1 MGEAGIEEELG
12 GGVVE
17 LVGGAGFNDAEVV
30 GNGPEGGEG
39 RAEGGLGFSVLLEL
53 ELGAH
58 DGGVGLDEGVA
69 LVADDGLGEGGAFVL
84 GEFGFGVEEFELT
97 WGTGHEEMDDGLGFG
112 PDRGRFW
119 RKGAADEVVGEEGGG
134 GDFSE
139 AEAAFVEE
147 VAATSKAQY

>member
-1 MGEAGIEEELG
+1 MGFA
-12 GGVVE
+12 
-17 LVGGAGFNDAEVV
+17 
-30 GNGPEGGEG
+30 
-39 RAEGGLGFSVLLEL
+39 VLLKL
-53 ELGAH
+53 ELWAE

-69 LVADDGLGEGGAFVL
+69 LVSDDGFGKGRAF
-84 GEFGFGVEEFELT
+84 EFGEVGLGVEEFELT

-139 AEAAFVEE
+139 AETAFVEE
-147 VAATSKAQY
+147 VAAGEWGLHD